1 MRRFGKVRALQS
13 IEDKPPMPEPDPPPP
28 WEELPYITEHIN
40 NAYEDNTLHPAYI
53 DQCPTQ
59 TLQEL
64 PQTASSTMITDGNG
78 YPTEN
83 TEHPTIIP
91 SNQGT
96 IPLQN
101 KQCAYSSKETC
112 TSISPQPQYEST

>member
-1 MRRFGKVRALQS
+1 
-13 IEDKPPMPEPDPPPP
+13 MPEPDPPPP

-83 TEHPTIIP
+83 TEHPTIMTLQPGDHSITKQTMCLLK
-91 SNQGT
+91 QGNMHINFPT
-96 IPLQN
+96 TPI
-101 KQCAYSSKETC
+101 
-112 TSISPQPQYEST
+112 